1 MSSLDVRQVDGGI
14 VLGVKV
20 VPGSSRT
27 AFAGE
32 FDGMLKIK
40 LSAAPEKGKANKCL
54 IEYMAKRLK
63 VRKTCISIISGA
75 TKSVKQLQIL
85 DVEPERLLSSLS
97 NLIDTC

>member
-27 AFAGE
+27 VFAGE

-85 DVEPERLLSSLS
+85 DVEPERLLNRLS
-97 NLIDTC
+97 NLVDTC